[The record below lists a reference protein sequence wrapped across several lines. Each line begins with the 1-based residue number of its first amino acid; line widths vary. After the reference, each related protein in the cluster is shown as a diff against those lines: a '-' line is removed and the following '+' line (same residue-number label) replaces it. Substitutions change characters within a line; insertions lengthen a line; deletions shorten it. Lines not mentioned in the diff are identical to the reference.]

1 MPSTA
6 KRKEKKRFLEDKFI
20 IPSHNKK
27 KMFPVCQGAGGN
39 RKKKSS
45 RGLISS
51 CYWLFFYLFHF
62 EKSLIITAGP
72 CMKKI
77 KDDNL
82 VPGSPED
89 WTSSPLSPV
98 AGYQGMLTNRCGNT
112 PTKDEQRAA
121 SKNCWWLCFHRRP
134 GSFVLGNLGSCVQF
148 QTATSLMHC
157 MPTACVAHTS
167 IYPDGTKMEGK
178 VETEEATVLRG
189 SLNFCTEYTLRRSIA
204 SNLLRW
210 LPGWSRG
217 YQHSSEWRTLWH
229 WLETNSITQA
239 MTNLP
244 LSTWQWS
251 PNTNPRISESP
262 HLTHLPSIPHWGK
275 KMDQQDDKPCW
286 IISKYWSFSRKG
298 RWPAHRAGDFS

>member
-1 MPSTA
+1 M
-6 KRKEKKRFLEDKFI
+6 
-20 IPSHNKK
+20 
-27 KMFPVCQGAGGN
+27 
-39 RKKKSS
+39 
-45 RGLISS
+45 
-51 CYWLFFYLFHF
+51 
-62 EKSLIITAGP
+62 AGP

-89 WTSSPLSPV
+89 WTSSPLCPV
-98 AGYQGMLTNRCGNT
+98 AGHQGMLTNLCGDT
-112 PTKDEQRAA
+112 PTKEEQRAA
-121 SKNCWWLCFHRRP
+121 CKNCWWLHFHRWP

-148 QTATSLMHC
+148 QTATSLIHC

-167 IYPDGTKMEGK
+167 IYLDGMKMEGK

-189 SLNFCTEYTLRRSIA
+189 SLNFCTEYTLSIVYYRRSIA

-210 LPGWSRG
+210 LPGWSG
-217 YQHSSEWRTLWH
+217 GDQHLSEWRTLWH

-239 MTNLP
+239 MTNLL

-275 KMDQQDDKPCW
+275 KMDQQDDKPRW
-286 IISKYWSFSRKG
+286 IISKYWSFPGKE
-298 RWPAHRAGDFS
+298 GDLPTGQVTSAS